1 MSLIKPYKGLHGGW
15 SFEVNSIKIGENTP
29 VFFFNGEA
37 QPLKVILVNERDV
50 GFNYI
55 TNK

>member
-1 MSLIKPYKGLHGGW
+1 MSFIKPYKGLHGGW